1 MKEYIKEHAA
11 EYAGADGIPAE
22 DDDDAG
28 EDKAEEP
35 TEAAAYAAQQRKE
48 RQDRDFWSMQGG
60 LDTVVSGVKAIGSGV
75 KAVFD
80 ALSDLLS
87 DGPGGKQTLAGAIIL
102 LLVLSNVY
110 TYYAYRSTGA
120 GVDARRARRLSYGHG
135 GGGEVADNEV
145 EEAVRRILQE
155 RSRSPVDQARELE
168 RTLDGVEERVKHLRA
183 LLSGVPTGEK
193 TKNTLND
200 LD

>member
-1 MKEYIKEHAA
+1 MKEYIKEHAT
-11 EYAGADGIPAE
+11 EFAGADGVTA
-22 DDDDAG
+22 DDDEEEVQA
-28 EDKAEEP
+28 EKAEKAP

-60 LDTVVSGVKAIGSGV
+60 LDSVVSGVKSVGSGF
-75 KAVFD
+75 KAVFE
-80 ALSDLLS
+80 ALSDIMS
-87 DGPGGKQTLAGAIIL
+87 DGPGGKQTLIGGIIL

-110 TYYAYRSTGA
+110 TYYRSTGE
-120 GVDARRARRLSYGHG
+120 GVDARRARRLSGYERG
-135 GGGEVADNEV
+135 GVASNDV

-155 RSRSPVDQARELE
+155 RSKSPVEQARELE
-168 RTLDGVEERVKHLRA
+168 KTLDGVEERVRHLRA

-193 TKNTLND
+193 NTLND